1 MAAILIFPL
10 KPCLISSSKL
20 RQFLSTQSDY
30 DIVNYL
36 VWREFVQMV
45 MYTTKNA
52 RTYMEVFQN
61 MIKGEIAFQEWWNIP
76 VICSNMYF
84 ALPEQSALPHFRGMK
99 MHALTDKHIE
109 LLGGNILAYIISI
122 SCSNENVTLYAPGI
136 LDGQQCYCSVLL
148 K

>member
-1 MAAILIFPL
+1 MLIL

-61 MIKGEIAFQEWWNIP
+61 MIKGEIAFQEWNIP

-84 ALPEQSALPHFRGMK
+84 ALPE
-99 MHALTDKHIE
+99 
-109 LLGGNILAYIISI
+109 
-122 SCSNENVTLYAPGI
+122 
-136 LDGQQCYCSVLL
+136 
-148 K
+148 

>member
-84 ALPEQSALPHFRGMK
+84 ALPE
-99 MHALTDKHIE
+99 
-109 LLGGNILAYIISI
+109 
-122 SCSNENVTLYAPGI
+122 
-136 LDGQQCYCSVLL
+136 
-148 K
+148 